1 MELHVGFIRLQNGP
15 VQAHPVVVMSREKLL
30 EALHGLERRETPG
43 GAAAQLREVREEIT
57 AMLGK
62 GFTLRRVWTALHDD
76 GGLAM
81 TYSAFKSAYYRMQP
95 EAAQPQ
101 GVLTGVTTCPHCGK
115 ALPVVAG
122 QDSGPDDEPS
132 AEQTTVHGDGP
143 ASPPPAATSAAAA
156 SDSHAAR
163 ESFAEIFLQRREF
176 VAGRRWK

>member
-1 MELHVGFIRLQNGP
+1 
-15 VQAHPVVVMSREKLL
+15 MSREKLL

-43 GAAAQLREVREEIT
+43 SAATQLREVREEIT

-62 GFTLRRVWTALHDD
+62 GFTLRRVWTALHED
-76 GGLAM
+76 GGLTM

-95 EAAQPQ
+95 EAVQPQ
-101 GVLTGVTTCPHCGK
+101 GVSTGVTTCPHCGK

-122 QDSGPDDEPS
+122 RDSAPAGESS
-132 AEQTTVHGDGP
+132 AEQPTLHGEGP

-176 VAGRRWK
+176 AAGRRWK